1 MKTLWTL
8 LFFIFFSGKIFSQAY
23 VPLNLDT
30 SCVWVHDFSYYE
42 GFNGVFT
49 CNCELTT
56 YVEKDTLINGF
67 TYFKLKTYATS
78 NSSSFPSEKINECN
92 WKLQTKYTFIREDT
106 LLKKIFKLAYDT
118 VAVDFGL
125 QINDTVNVFCTN
137 GASTPVIDSVTI
149 ENFNGINRLCKW
161 TTTSLMNPY
170 RIIEGIGAEMNF
182 PLRVF
187 GEFCIPAYYL
197 KCYKKNGITLYPNNP
212 IDSCIKGPFVP
223 VGIKENYVQNLEV
236 IFANNGL
243 KVENPKNE
251 MLKITIFD
259 MLGQV
264 IYIEKFNESHFSKP
278 IDCMATTGIYIL
290 RVDSKNETM
299 SRKIVIN

>member
-1 MKTLWTL
+1 M
-8 LFFIFFSGKIFSQAY
+8 
-23 VPLNLDT
+23 
-30 SCVWVHDFSYYE
+30 
-42 GFNGVFT
+42 
-49 CNCELTT
+49 TT

-67 TYFKLKTYATS
+67 TYFKLVTYTTS
-78 NSSSFPSEKINECN
+78 NSSSFPAYRIGECN
-92 WKLQTKYTFIREDT
+92 WKLKTKYTFVREDT
-106 LLKKIFKLAYDT
+106 LLKKVFKLAWDS

-125 QINDTVNVFCTN
+125 QLNDTVNFYCTT
-137 GASTPVIDSVTI
+137 GALAPIVDSVTM
-149 ENFNGINRLCKW
+149 ENFNGINRVCKW
-161 TTTSLMNPY
+161 TTTAVLLPY
-170 RIIEGIGAEMNF
+170 RIIEGIGSEINF

-187 GEFCIPAYYL
+187 GEFCEPAYFL

-223 VGIKENYVQNLEV
+223 VGIKENYVQNLNV
-236 IFANNGL
+236 ILASNIL

-264 IYIEKFNESHFSKP
+264 IYVEKFNESHFAKP
-278 IDCMATTGIYIL
+278 IDCMATKGIYIL